1 VLFKVPRLYFEKN
14 SNVFG
19 DLFALPLGNNDA
31 EGSSDENPIRL
42 ESIGKVDFQSLLKV
56 MYPETGLQT
65 PHATMNEWISVLKL
79 STLWEMKDI
88 RTKAIAELS
97 KTKMDAVDQVLL
109 ARSYDVGDWLLEG
122 YTTLVKREAN
132 LSSKEA
138 ERLGYETA
146 FRLCQKRE
154 DTRIRCLEGGNL

>member
-1 VLFKVPRLYFEKN
+1 
-14 SNVFG
+14 
-19 DLFALPLGNNDA
+19 
-31 EGSSDENPIRL
+31 
-42 ESIGKVDFQSLLKV
+42 
-56 MYPETGLQT
+56 
-65 PHATMNEWISVLKL
+65 
-79 STLWEMKDI
+79 MKDI
-88 RTKAIAELS
+88 RTKAIAGLS

-109 ARSYDVGDWLLEG
+109 ARSYGVRDWLLEG

-154 DTRIRCLEGGNL
+154 DTFKKYQQSLFGRHEFNTHREFGALRAEICNTFRKELIDAGHSGEVSNNRERLSSLLLRLPTGD